1 MNLRTMSRK
10 LRGLTQFVICT
21 LSLIP
26 FLLAFP
32 ASVRAQV
39 ATGQSVPPPLGE
51 LIDIGGRRLHLHCA
65 GKDQPTVIVENGS
78 SGFSVEWVPVL
89 AQVSRFARIC
99 TYDRAGFAWSDPGP
113 AINTVE
119 ETMDDLH
126 LLLRIASVA
135 PPYILVGH
143 SIGGMFVRAY
153 QRRYPSEIVGMVLV
167 DATPEDDLS
176 YTIKGADKAETS
188 ITYDEMAAAFAPLI
202 KNPPPPAAAPDKV
215 EEPIDRL
222 APDLQKAWLW
232 AIRKWF
238 AEIDLSHSWVT
249 AESWREEF
257 IALKHLRI
265 AGPHVLGDLPLV
277 VLARGRR
284 TDPLLNQRE
293 AELVSMSSRGAER
306 IASESDHLIQL
317 YQPDLVTQAIR
328 DVKLIYE
335 NRRVQ

>member
-1 MNLRTMSRK
+1 MNLRASSRK
-10 LRGLTQFVICT
+10 LCKLIKFVI
-21 LSLIP
+21 SAVP
-26 FLLAFP
+26 VMSFLLALP
-32 ASVRAQV
+32 GSVGAQV
-39 ATGQSVPPPLGE
+39 ATGQTLPPPLGE
-51 LIDIGGRRLHLHCA
+51 LIDVGSRRLHLHCA
-65 GKDQPTVIVENGS
+65 GKGQPTIIVENGS

-89 AQVSRFARIC
+89 AQVAKFTRIC

-119 ETMDDLH
+119 QTMDDLH
-126 LLLRIASVA
+126 LLLRTASIA

-153 QRRYPSEIVGMVLV
+153 QRRYPGEIAGMVLV

-176 YTIKGADKAETS
+176 YTIKGADKMETS
-188 ITYDEMAAAFAPLI
+188 ITYDEMASAFAPLI
-202 KNPPPPAAAPDKV
+202 RNPPPPPAAPDKV

-222 APDLQKAWLW
+222 PPELQKVWLW

-238 AEIDLSHSWVT
+238 AEIDMSHSWIT
-249 AESWREEF
+249 AESWRQEF
-257 IALKHLRI
+257 TALKHLRI

-284 TDPLLNQRE
+284 TDPVLNQRE
-293 AELVSMSSRGAER
+293 AELANMSSRGIER
-306 IASESDHLIQL
+306 IAAESDHLIQL

-328 DVKLIYE
+328 DVKMMSE
-335 NRRVQ
+335 KRRLP